1 MIDGVDDV
9 GLVKQE
15 EKGLWL
21 WLLQSS
27 VETANNG
34 GKSRRADLWS
44 QGVKHVAQEP
54 QQAH

>member
-1 MIDGVDDV
+1 MIDGVADV
-9 GLVKQE
+9 SLVKQE
-15 EKGLWL
+15 EKGSWL
-21 WLLQSS
+21 WMLQSS

-54 QQAH
+54 QQVP